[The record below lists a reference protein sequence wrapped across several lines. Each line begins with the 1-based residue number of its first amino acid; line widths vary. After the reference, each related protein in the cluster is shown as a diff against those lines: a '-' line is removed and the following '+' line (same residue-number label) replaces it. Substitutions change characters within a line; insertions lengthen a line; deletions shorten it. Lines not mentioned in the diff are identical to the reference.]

1 MKQITSVAELRES
14 ILLLELKLV
23 NDGTLLKEQLKS
35 TYQSIK
41 PINLLKNVFKDVISA
56 PDLKTNLVNSA
67 IGFTTG
73 LVAKK
78 LFIGGSHNPL
88 TKLLGMALEVIV
100 ANKVAKNAD
109 EIKSAGNLIIKKI
122 VRKQ

>member
-1 MKQITSVAELRES
+1 MEQITSVAELKES

-41 PINLLKNVFKDVISA
+41 PINLLKSAFKDVVST
-56 PDLKTNLVNSA
+56 PGLKTNLVNSA

-88 TKLLGMALEVIV
+88 TKLLGMALEAIV
-100 ANKVAKNAD
+100 ANKVSKNAD
-109 EIKSAGNLIIKKI
+109 QIKSAGSSLIKKI
-122 VRKQ
+122 VNPK